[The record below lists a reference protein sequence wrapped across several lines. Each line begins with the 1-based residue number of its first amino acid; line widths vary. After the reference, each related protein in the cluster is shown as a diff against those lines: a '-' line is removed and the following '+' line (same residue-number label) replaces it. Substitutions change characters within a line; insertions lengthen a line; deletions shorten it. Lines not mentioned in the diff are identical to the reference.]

1 MSGALARTVLKA
13 LDRMMPA
20 RGAAHLL
27 TGKRGEEEAYFYL
40 RQLGYVMVARNW
52 RSPRRRGE
60 IDLIGWDKDVL
71 CFVEVKTRAARA
83 LVAGEAAVDSN
94 KQRELSGMARDYLRR
109 VQPTPSVRFDVLSI
123 YVEAGKGAGD
133 ITLFKDAFS
142 LS

>member
-1 MSGALARTVLKA
+1 
-13 LDRMMPA
+13 MPIEPEP
-20 RGAAHLL
+20 RRYLL
-27 TGKRGEEEAYFYL
+27 TGRRGEEEAYFYL
-40 RQLGYVMVARNW
+40 RQRGYVMVARNW

-71 CFVEVKTRAARA
+71 CFVEVKTRAVRT
-83 LVAGEAAVDSN
+83 LVPGEVAVDSE

-109 VQPTPSVRFDVLSI
+109 VQPVPAVRFDVLSI